1 MPSGD
6 KNVSLKCIV
15 WMKEF
20 FFRQSYTCPFLTKD
34 ELVYKNPLKR
44 SVLKPRFQNPKNLE
58 RLIFSHDSHK
68 SNFQLTTGQKKFKY
82 SFTPTARGI
91 IRSTNEILRKN

>member
-34 ELVYKNPLKR
+34 ELVYKNPLKK
-44 SVLKPRFQNPKNLE
+44 SVLKPRFQNPRNLE

-68 SNFQLTTGQKKFKY
+68 SNFQLTTGQKKFKS
-82 SFTPTARGI
+82 SFTPTAREI